1 MAGSRTIKTLTALL
15 IAMTIGSFLLML
27 LASEPISSS
36 PVPGL
41 LTPTSGDDT
50 LKAIQGT
57 KYPLRQNWQ
66 MVVVHSS
73 NAEPAD
79 IAKRCHFIIDA
90 NGTLSR
96 TDLWSRQMDGNHVY
110 IYGADWN
117 SVSIGVLVISDPSKK
132 HLQAQSD
139 SLEKLI
145 DGLRQTCKIPEAK
158 IYRHAQLQDSPPGCG
173 MFN

>member
-27 LASEPISSS
+27 LASGPTTPGTAVAMIT
-36 PVPGL
+36 VP
-41 LTPTSGDDT
+41 SDDI
-50 LKAIQGT
+50 LKVIQDR

-79 IAKRCHFIIDA
+79 FAKRCHFIIDA
-90 NGTLSR
+90 NGNLSR
-96 TDLWSRQMDGNHVY
+96 TDLWARQMDGNHVY

-132 HLQAQSD
+132 RLQAQSD
-139 SLEKLI
+139 TLEKLV
-145 DGLRQTCKIPEAK
+145 DGLCQTCKIPESK
-158 IYRHAQLQDSPPGCG
+158 IYRHAQLQDSPDGCG
-173 MFN
+173 IFK